1 MRKRTYASQARR
13 FILVLTALFLP
24 TLTLIPLGGLY
35 LYEKGALLWWAA
47 AATALV
53 GLVYAS
59 QKRLLTQPEIV
70 NAGAVPADEPTS
82 QIHPSWNPVEEK
94 AWADV
99 REIAKTVEIEKLTD
113 ADTLLELAQ
122 RTINA
127 VAKRLHPE
135 RSDALWRFTMP
146 EAFAITERVSR
157 KLSNFVQDNVP
168 FGDRLTIAQVLQIY
182 SWRSFADA
190 AGRAYDI
197 WRLVRLSN
205 PVTAVTNEARERL
218 SRAMMQWG
226 RDHVSRRLTETF
238 VEEVGRAAIDLY
250 GGRLKLTHDQFVDH
264 GANVRAKDS
273 GTALAEAPLRVAVRG
288 SQGPAREAANSLLN
302 EMQRKQSAT
311 LTAFLRGEQVAIDAL
326 QLFSIDVDSAPSSND
341 TNRSTKKRLKRT
353 KYADIVV
360 YIVSD
365 AGLSEIDRAS
375 LREVAREAYVVP
387 PVLLPILLRMV
398 PAENQLTDKGVP
410 WPALADITSTDLGNH
425 YTGHIADGVEL
436 LIAPGHAQ
444 ENETRLWDALTK
456 CSTQARR
463 VQFLRRLE
471 HIKSQ
476 RNWTGTAK
484 QAISAAGS
492 LAKSIL
498 PRWRSGAE

>member
-1 MRKRTYASQARR
+1 MTQRTYASQARR
-13 FILVLTALFLP
+13 FILVMTALFLP

-35 LYEKGALLWWAA
+35 LYEKGVLLWWAV

-53 GLVYAS
+53 AIVYAS
-59 QKRLLTQPEIV
+59 QKRLFTQPEIV
-70 NAGAVPADEPTS
+70 NSGGTPLDEFTS
-82 QIHPSWNPVEEK
+82 QISPSWNPMEEK

-99 REIAKTVEIEKLTD
+99 RQIAKTVEIEKLID
-113 ADTLLELAQ
+113 ADALLELAQ
-122 RTINA
+122 RTINV

-190 AGRAYDI
+190 AGRAYDV

-205 PVTAVTNEARERL
+205 PVTAVTHEARERL

-226 RDHVSRRLTETF
+226 RDHISRRLTETF

-250 GGRLKLTHDQFVDH
+250 GGRLKLTHEQFVDH
-264 GANVRAKDS
+264 SANIRASDTS
-273 GTALAEAPLRVAVRG
+273 TTFPDTPLRVVVIG
-288 SQGPAREAANSLLN
+288 SQGPSRDAANTMLQ
-302 EMQRKQSAT
+302 EMQRKQSAAI
-311 LTAFLRGEQVAIDAL
+311 TAFLRGEQVAADTLRVFA
-326 QLFSIDVDSAPSSND
+326 IDVVSAPISDD
-341 TNRSTKKRLKRT
+341 TDRGAKKRSRLT

-360 YIVSD
+360 YTVSHT
-365 AGLSEIDRAS
+365 GLSETDRDT
-375 LREVAREAYVVP
+375 LREVAREAFVVP
-387 PVLLPILLRMV
+387 PVLLPVLLRSV
-398 PAENQLTDKGVP
+398 ASEIQTKDRASSRS
-410 WPALADITSTDLGNH
+410 ALEDMTATRLGNH
-425 YTGHIADGVEL
+425 YTGQIADSVEL
-436 LIAPGHAQ
+436 LIAPHHAND
-444 ENETRLWDALTK
+444 NETRLWDALTK

-463 VQFLRRLE
+463 VQFLRRLQQ
-471 HIKSQ
+471 IKSQ

-484 QAISAAGS
+484 QAISAVGS
-492 LAKSIL
+492 VAKSIL
-498 PRWRSGAE
+498 PRWRSGAK